1 MNDWLAKWQQRL
13 SPPPRRWLI
22 FSIIAA
28 VMLILAFYTV
38 TDPHRLRENRLLD
51 AADYAGYAVC
61 HRITAR
67 SFLIDGRQVPLCA
80 RCTGMY
86 LGTILTFGLLAVS
99 GRWRRSALPPWPIL
113 LVLLGFVGLMGVD
126 GINSYT
132 QFFPGSPQL
141 YQPQNWLRLV
151 TGMGTGLAMGS
162 ILFPALA
169 QTLWW
174 EQEQR
179 PAVAT
184 WRDLEGLVVAATL
197 VTLLV
202 LSNQPLL
209 LYVMALMSA
218 AGVLLILTAI
228 NSMLLLIVL
237 QRDARMVSWQAAAVP
252 LLAGLL
258 LASLQIGVI
267 ALFRYQ
273 LTGTM
278 TGFPGL

>member
-1 MNDWLAKWQQRL
+1 MNDRLAKWQLRL
-13 SPPPRRWLI
+13 SALPRRWTI
-22 FSIIAA
+22 FTVTIAA
-28 VMLILAFYTV
+28 LLVLAFYTV
-38 TDPHRLRENRLLD
+38 TDPHRLQDNRLLD
-51 AADYAGYAVC
+51 GADYAGYAIC

-67 SFLIDGRQVPLCA
+67 SFTIDGRQVPLCA

-86 LGTILTFGLLAVS
+86 LGAMVTFVILGLS
-99 GRWRRSALPPWPIL
+99 GRWRRAALPPWPIL
-113 LVLLGFVGLMGVD
+113 LALLGFIGLMGID
-126 GINSYT
+126 GVNSYA
-132 QFFPGSPQL
+132 QFFPGVPQL
-141 YQPQNWLRLV
+141 YPSQNWLRLV

-184 WRDLEGLVVAATL
+184 WRDLEGLVAAAAL
-197 VTLLV
+197 VSILV
-202 LSNQPLL
+202 LSNLPVL
-209 LYVMALMSA
+209 LYVMALISA
-218 AGVLLILTAI
+218 AGVVLILATI
-228 NSMLLLIVL
+228 NTMLLLIVL
-237 QRDARMVSWQAAAVP
+237 RRDARMTRWREAAVP

-258 LASLQIGVI
+258 LAVLQIGAI
-267 ALFRYQ
+267 AWFRYQ

>member
-1 MNDWLAKWQQRL
+1 MNVWLAKWQERL
-13 SPPPRRWLI
+13 FPLPRRWLI
-22 FSIIAA
+22 FLVIAA
-28 VMLILAFYTV
+28 VVVTLAFYTV
-38 TDPHRLRENRLLD
+38 TDPHRLGENRLLD

-67 SFLIDGRQVPLCA
+67 SFTIDGRQVPLCA

-86 LGTILTFGLLAVS
+86 LGAILTFGILGLS
-99 GRWRRSALPPWPIL
+99 GRWRRADLPPWPIL
-113 LVLLGFVGLMGVD
+113 LVLLAFIGLMGID
-126 GINSYT
+126 GANSYT
-132 QFFPGSPQL
+132 QFFPDLPRL

-162 ILFPALA
+162 ILFPAVA

-174 EQEQR
+174 QQER
-179 PAVAT
+179 RAAVAT
-184 WRDLEGLVVAATL
+184 WRDLEGLVAAAGL
-197 VTLLV
+197 VILLL
-202 LSNQPLL
+202 LSNQPLVI
-209 LYVMALMSA
+209 YVMALMSA

-228 NSMLLLIVL
+228 NSMVLLILL
-237 QRDARMVSWQAAAVP
+237 QRDARMTSWREAAVP

-258 LASLQIGVI
+258 LAMVQIGVV

-278 TGFPGL
+278 AGFPGL

>member
-1 MNDWLAKWQQRL
+1 MAV
-13 SPPPRRWLI
+13 
-22 FSIIAA
+22 AA
-28 VMLILAFYTV
+28 AALLILGFYTV
-38 TDPHRLRENRLLD
+38 TDPHRLRDNRILD

-67 SFLIDGRQVPLCA
+67 SFTIDGRQVPLCA

-86 LGTILTFGLLAVS
+86 LGAMLTFAVLGLA
-99 GRWRRSALPPWPIL
+99 GRWRRAALPPWPIL
-113 LVLLGFVGLMGVD
+113 LVLLGFIGVMGID

-132 QFFPGSPQL
+132 QFFPGVPQL
-141 YQPQNWLRLV
+141 YTSQNWLRLV

-179 PAVAT
+179 PAVGT
-184 WRDLEGLVVAATL
+184 WRDLEGMLVAALL

-202 LSNQPLL
+202 LSNQPVL
-209 LYVMALMSA
+209 LYVMALISA
-218 AGVLLILTAI
+218 VGVVLILGSI
-228 NSMLLLIVL
+228 NTMLLLIVL
-237 QRDARMVSWQAAAVP
+237 RRDARMTSWRGAAIP
-252 LLAGLL
+252 LLAGLF
-258 LASLQIGVI
+258 LAAVQISAI
-267 ALFRYQ
+267 AWFRYQ
-273 LTGTM
+273 VTGMM